1 MMMLA
6 VITFLAGALLG
17 MRFKCLVLVP
27 ALAFVVAAIL
37 FGGVA
42 HSEDGG
48 STALAIVIA
57 SIGLQ
62 VGYLGGL
69 FTIHAAVLMR
79 AARIRKAVP
88 HARRAVS
95 GHAH

>member
-27 ALAFVVAAIL
+27 ALAFVVVAVL
-37 FGGVA
+37 SGGIA
-42 HSEDGG
+42 HSEDG
-48 STALAIVIA
+48 SSIALAIVIA
-57 SIGLQ
+57 SVGLQ
-62 VGYLGGL
+62 AGYLGGL
-69 FTIHAAVLMR
+69 FTIHAAVTMR
-79 AARIRKAVP
+79 AVRIRKAVP
-88 HARRAVS
+88 HTRRAVS